1 MAAGGATDTLPTF
14 CAFFLTSLGIFLAV
28 FQTVDTIQCFD
39 FVVHQPI
46 VSLFRYVKTS
56 LNNQSIYAIFRINDF
71 ICLFCDY
78 KMKSSYI
85 NSCLMIIK

>member
-39 FVVHQPI
+39 FVVCQPI
-46 VSLFRYVKTS
+46 VSLFRYVETS

-71 ICLFCDY
+71 ICLFCNY
-78 KMKSSYI
+78 KMKSSFI
-85 NSCLMIIK
+85 N